1 MASDKRLEYLPIFV
15 DLTGRPVLVV
25 GGGPVAARKAQ
36 LLIRA
41 GARVTV
47 VAPEACGELR
57 IWHRNGRL
65 EWLARRYR
73 PSDLKGV
80 RLAFAATGDTGLHAR
95 IRRHADRRGVLVNSA
110 DDSGNCDF
118 ILPAIVDR
126 SPVIVAVSTGGA
138 SPVVA
143 RRVRIQ
149 IELLLP
155 RSLGALA
162 RFLGRTRSR
171 VAERIRNPDARRRF
185 HETLIEGPVARAL
198 DAGRLKLA
206 EHRFKQALNGAAET
220 RPGRVTL
227 AGAGPG
233 DPELLTLKALASLQR
248 ADVIVHDGLVSEPV
262 LDLAR
267 RDARRISVAKR
278 SGDHSA
284 VQSEIN
290 ALLIDLARAGKEV
303 VRLKGGDPF
312 IFGRG
317 GEEAQALRAAGID
330 YEIVPGITAAAGCA
344 AYAGLPLT
352 HRDHATG
359 VRLVTAHCKG
369 SRDKLDWRALAAEPQ
384 TLAFYMGVAS
394 LGRIQ
399 SRLLAHG
406 RDPET
411 PVAIVENGTRPE
423 QRVLGGRLAQL
434 KALGDCHCLRS
445 PALVFV
451 GEVAGLA
458 LELSWYGSPPLTLSE
473 NPLASTAG

>member
-1 MASDKRLEYLPIFV
+1 V
-15 DLTGRPVLVV
+15 
-25 GGGPVAARKAQ
+25 
-36 LLIRA
+36 
-41 GARVTV
+41 
-47 VAPEACGELR
+47 
-57 IWHRNGRL
+57 
-65 EWLARRYR
+65 
-73 PSDLKGV
+73 
-80 RLAFAATGDTGLHAR
+80 
-95 IRRHADRRGVLVNSA
+95 
-110 DDSGNCDF
+110 
-118 ILPAIVDR
+118 
-126 SPVIVAVSTGGA
+126 VAVSTGGA
-138 SPVVA
+138 SPVLA
-143 RRVRIQ
+143 RRIRIQ
-149 IELLLP
+149 IERLLP

-162 RFLGRTRSR
+162 RFLGRIRSR
-171 VAERIRNPDARRRF
+171 VAARIRNPDARRKF
-185 HETLIEGPVARAL
+185 HEALIEGPVRRAL
-198 DAGRLKLA
+198 DAGRVDLA
-206 EHRFKQALNGAAET
+206 EQRLKHALNAATET

-233 DPELLTLKALASLQR
+233 DPELLTLKALACLQR

-284 VQSEIN
+284 TQSEIN

-330 YEIVPGITAAAGCA
+330 YEIVPGITAASGCA

-359 VRLVTAHCKG
+359 LRLVTAHCKG
-369 SRDKLDWRALAAEPQ
+369 SRDNLNWRALAAEPQ
-384 TLAFYMGVAS
+384 TLAFYMGAAS

-406 RDPET
+406 RDPNT

-423 QRVLGGRLAQL
+423 QRVLGGRLTQL
-434 KALGDCHCLRS
+434 KALGDFHQLRS
-445 PALVFV
+445 PAMVFV
-451 GEVAGLA
+451 GEVAALA
-458 LELSWYGSPPLTLSE
+458 LELSWYGQSPLTLSE